1 MKTAETI
8 ITYVFGLVYLIF
20 GLNFFFGF
28 IPMPEL
34 EGHALDFMVA
44 IGSTGYMVVVKII
57 EIAVALMLLLNIK
70 RPLAWLL
77 ILPVSVNI
85 MMYDVFLM
93 GTVTPPAA
101 LVFILNWFMV
111 YRMRGNYSCLF
122 K

>member
-8 ITYVFGLVYLIF
+8 VTYVFGLVYLIF
-20 GLNFFFGF
+20 GLNFFFEF
-28 IPMPEL
+28 IPIPEPDGKAG
-34 EGHALDFMVA
+34 EFMEAIDGTGFMV
-44 IGSTGYMVVVKII
+44 SVKIV
-57 EIAVALMLLLNIK
+57 EIVVALMLLLNIK

-101 LVFILNWFMV
+101 LVFILNLFMV
-111 YRMRGNYSCLF
+111 YRMRENYSCLF

>member
-28 IPMPEL
+28 IPLPDM
-34 EGHALDFMVA
+34 EGRAAEFMGAVA
-44 IGSTGYMVVVKII
+44 GSGFMISVKIV
-57 EIAVALMLLLNIK
+57 EIVVALMLLLNIK

-85 MMYDVFLM
+85 MMFDVFLM

-111 YRMRGNYSCLF
+111 YRMRENYSCLF

>member
-1 MKTAETI
+1 MKIAETI
-8 ITYVFGLVYLIF
+8 ITYVFALIFLVF

-34 EGHALDFMVA
+34 EGDALKFMQVVGA
-44 IGSTGYMVVVKII
+44 TGYMAVVKVL
-57 EIAVALMLLLNIK
+57 ELVVALMLIFNFK

-77 ILPVSVNI
+77 ILPVTVNI

-93 GTVTPPAA
+93 GTVTGPAG
-101 LVFILNWFMV
+101 LVFVLNLFMV
-111 YRMRGNYSCLF
+111 YRLREHYSCLF

>member
-8 ITYVFGLVYLIF
+8 ITYVFGLIYLVF
-20 GLNFFFGF
+20 ALNFFFGF
-28 IPMPEL
+28 IPMPDL
-34 EGHALDFMVA
+34 EGRALEFMMAVGGSGFMV
-44 IGSTGYMVVVKII
+44 SVKIL
-57 EIAVALMLLLNIK
+57 EIVVALMLLLNIK

-111 YRMRGNYSCLF
+111 YRMRENYSCLF